1 MAVLLINCAEKGI
14 DDYCVPIERILREK
28 SAEFRRTEYL
38 EIPGADLSP
47 YQGFIL
53 SGSPRVNDIVEH
65 HLPYFNWIRKIA
77 KPVLG
82 ICAGHHII
90 GALYGATL
98 IRDSQGEVGDSTV
111 NLHQK
116 DPLFVGLGREIVVS
130 QAHNDAVTLPNE
142 FMLLASSEKCS
153 VQVMKHQT
161 RPVYST
167 QFHPETHNPR
177 IIANFLDIV
186 SVYTKEKS

>member
-1 MAVLLINCAEKGI
+1 MKILLVNNAESGI
-14 DDYCVPIERILREK
+14 DDHCVPIECILGEK
-28 SAEFRRTEYL
+28 SAGFRRIEYL

-53 SGSPRVNDIVEH
+53 SGSPCGDNIVAH
-65 HLPYFNWIRKIA
+65 HLPYFNWISHME

-98 IRDSQGEVGDSTV
+98 VRDSQGEVGESTV
-111 NLHQK
+111 TLLQE
-116 DPLFVGLGREIVVS
+116 DPLFVGLGREIVVA
-130 QAHNDAVTLPNE
+130 QAHHDAITLPDK
-142 FMLLASSEKCS
+142 FMLLASSEKCP

-167 QFHPETHNPR
+167 QFHPEIRNSR

-186 SVYTKEKS
+186 SDYTKEKS